1 MKICIGIYKA
11 LIKLGFKPYE
21 IEVMLR
27 DNVTLGDLE
36 TRLNVIKNR
45 K

>member
-1 MKICIGIYKA
+1 MKISRALYIA

-21 IEVMLR
+21 IEVMIK
-27 DNVTLGDLE
+27 DNYTLEDLQIK
-36 TRLNVIKNR
+36 LNVIKNR

>member
-1 MKICIGIYKA
+1 MKICVALYKA

-21 IEVMLR
+21 IEVMFR
-27 DNVTLGDLE
+27 DNITLEDLQ

>member
-1 MKICIGIYKA
+1 MKISRTLYIA

-21 IEVMLR
+21 IEVMIK
-27 DNVTLGDLE
+27 DNYTLEDLQIK
-36 TRLNVIKNR
+36 LNVIKNR

>member
-1 MKICIGIYKA
+1 MKINRELYKA

-36 TRLNVIKNR
+36 TRLNVIQNR